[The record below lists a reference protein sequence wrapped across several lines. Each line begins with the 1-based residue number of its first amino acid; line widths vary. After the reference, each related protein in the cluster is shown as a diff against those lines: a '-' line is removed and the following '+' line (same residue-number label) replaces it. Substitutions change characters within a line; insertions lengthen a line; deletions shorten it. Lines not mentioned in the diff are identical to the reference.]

1 MKKLVLVALVAAAMA
16 AVLTPAGSAV
26 DTQGPPCGN
35 ITSGG
40 GTYSSAYQLH
50 FEYTL
55 DSAAC
60 SQVTYSLRVYS
71 FDANSGTATYLTT
84 ASPSGSCTT
93 LTGPCESFDAD
104 LTQSGSPQFICVVG
118 VTQIH
123 GHVID
128 VAPDNYA
135 CNAVNIFEAGGGT
148 GGTSAFG

>member
-55 DSAAC
+55 ASPAC
-60 SQVTYSLRVYS
+60 SQVTYSLLVY
-71 FDANSGTATYLTT
+71 DASTSPPTLLTT
-84 ASPSGSCTT
+84 LSPTGTCST